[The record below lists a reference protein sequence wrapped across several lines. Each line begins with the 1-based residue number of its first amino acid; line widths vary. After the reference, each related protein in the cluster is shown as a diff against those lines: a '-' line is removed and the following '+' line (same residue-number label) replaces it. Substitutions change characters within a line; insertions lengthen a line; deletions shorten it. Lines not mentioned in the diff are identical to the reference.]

1 MRRRA
6 PPTAA
11 RAVAAPPEA
20 SKLSV
25 PAATRQ
31 LTLSAGVLLCF
42 GVSSLTQEALTTRT
56 YNGTTFHYRNVLLL
70 LQSAASAVVAGAM
83 MLACRPPPRARPSP
97 PRGDYGR
104 WAVVVGAY
112 YASHWFGLA
121 SLPLLSYPVHV
132 TLKSC
137 KAIPVVVG
145 ERLLTARRCEA
156 APLRPAASARAQG
169 GRRAGTRRRSTSAS
183 RPCASA
189 RARSFFS
196 TRSPAAR
203 GARRPRASRWWRAR
217 SSRTVRLSRGPAF
230 VARSDPAGAGIYGG
244 YQTKLVARCD
254 SEWVLMFYMN
264 AWQALLSACACTAA
278 RGEVGAAT
286 AFVAA
291 HPRVARDLALFN
303 VSKALGTLCVY
314 RLLRESGTI
323 VVATVTTLRKVLSVL
338 LSVAYFGHAV
348 GAAQW
353 AALALVFLHA
363 YVGNAI
369 AAVLRVDS
377 D

>member
-6 PPTAA
+6 P
-11 RAVAAPPEA
+11 RASAAAPPPETELPLA
-20 SKLSV
+20 S
-25 PAATRQ
+25 PARQ
-31 LTLSAGVLLCF
+31 LLLSAGVLLCF

-56 YNGTTFHYRNVLLL
+56 YDGATFRYRNVLLL

-83 MLACRPPPRARPSP
+83 MLARGPRPRARRP

-145 ERLLTARRCEA
+145 ERLLTARRCEP
-156 APLRPAASARAQG
+156 APPCGRPRRASARARG
-169 GRRAGTRRRSTSAS
+169 GRRAGTRRRSTLAS

-196 TRSPAAR
+196 TRPPAAR

-217 SSRTVRLSRGPAF
+217 SSRTVRLSRGAPLPS
-230 VARSDPAGAGIYGG
+230 RDP
-244 YQTKLVARCD
+244 
-254 SEWVLMFYMN
+254 
-264 AWQALLSACACTAA
+264 TA
-278 RGEVGAAT
+278 
-286 AFVAA
+286 
-291 HPRVARDLALFN
+291 
-303 VSKALGTLCVY
+303 
-314 RLLRESGTI
+314 
-323 VVATVTTLRKVLSVL
+323 
-338 LSVAYFGHAV
+338 
-348 GAAQW
+348 
-353 AALALVFLHA
+353 
-363 YVGNAI
+363 
-369 AAVLRVDS
+369 
-377 D
+377 